1 MPEAEDVLEAQSA
14 KFAALVARDLETLEL
29 LLDDDLTYV
38 HASGGADNKARF
50 LQNVAER
57 GYLGVTCKST
67 EVRILGDVAVVTG
80 LADIH
85 VTSEVRFDARFTD
98 VWHRREGWR
107 NVAWQS
113 TKVPA

>member
-1 MPEAEDVLEAQSA
+1 MSNERDVLAAQDA
-14 KFAALVARDLETLEL
+14 KFAALVAGDLETLEL

-38 HASGGADNKARF
+38 HANGEADDKPRF
-50 LQNVAER
+50 LRNVAER
-57 GYLGVTCKST
+57 GYLGVTVESSA
-67 EVRILGDVAVVTG
+67 VRVLGDVAVVTG

-85 VTSEVRFDARFTD
+85 VTPEVRFDARFID

-113 TKVPA
+113 TKIPA